1 MVKKRE
7 NCIVCGRS
15 FWSKAWKNKTTGK
28 VESLDNM
35 CQSCKNR
42 IRQSHMKRSPRLS
55 EISDKFNS
63 QITMREL
70 YTAEMDRRKATDKAE
85 RDRVRRRK

>member
-7 NCIVCGRS
+7 ICIVCGRS
-15 FWSKAWKNKTTGK
+15 FWSKAWKNKTTRK

-35 CQSCKNR
+35 CVRCKNR

-55 EISDKFNS
+55 EIPDKFNS

-70 YTAEMDRRKATDKAE
+70 YTAEMDRRKATAKAE